1 MASCLSHHTIPVESL
16 GSMEMPLGAVQQRGQ
31 DDASIPSLENLE
43 ESFLK
48 VGARKSGIPTK

>member
-1 MASCLSHHTIPVESL
+1 
-16 GSMEMPLGAVQQRGQ
+16 MPLGAVQQRGQ